1 MKFKNI
7 ILIAVLAMLLV
18 SCAEK
23 KEDIKTVEVTVGS
36 IKAELPT
43 TGVVEPRNRLE
54 IKPPISGRIEEVL
67 IREGQWVKKGQI
79 LGWMSSNE
87 RAALLDAA
95 RAKGKDELAKWQD
108 VYKPT
113 PVVAPL
119 NGFVIQRAIEPGQM
133 VTSTDALLV
142 MADYLIVNAQ
152 VDETD
157 IGSIKINQPVGI
169 ELDAYMGKEIPGKV
183 GQIAY
188 ESQVINNVNIY
199 EVKVAPD
206 YVPDYFRSGM
216 SATINFVQEQKENVL
231 LLPLSAVVEQKGK
244 SYVLLQDKD
253 QKIKSEQITTGLEN
267 TMNVEIITGLKEGQ
281 KVVVPNADLIKKH
294 LKANQGRRGPINP
307 FSKKK

>member
-1 MKFKNI
+1 
-7 ILIAVLAMLLV
+7 MLLV

-23 KEDIKTVEVTVGS
+23 KEDIKTVAVTVGS
-36 IKAELPT
+36 IKAEIPT

-95 RAKGKDELAKWQD
+95 RAKGKAELAKWQD

-119 NGFVIQRAIEPGQM
+119 NGFIIQRAIEPGQM
-133 VTSTDALLV
+133 VTATDALLV

-157 IGSIKINQPVGI
+157 IGLIKIKQPVVI
-169 ELDAYMGKEIPGKV
+169 ELDAYMGKEVPGKV

-188 ESQVINNVNIY
+188 ESQVVNNVNIY
-199 EVKVAPD
+199 EVKVVPD

-216 SATINFVQEQKENVL
+216 SATVNFIQDQKSNAL
-231 LLPLSAVVEQKGK
+231 LLPINAVIKQKGK
-244 SYVLLQDKD
+244 TYVLLQDEAD
-253 QKIKSEQITTGLEN
+253 KIRSEQITIGLEN
-267 TMNVEIITGLKEGQ
+267 TVNLEVVAGLSEGQ
-281 KVVVPNADLIKKH
+281 EVVLPNADLIKKYM
-294 LKANQGRRGPINP
+294 KSNERRRGPINP